1 MKLDLEQDLLE
12 CKKTGKRLE
21 DVSFPPFPTVPL
33 NGKVCF
39 SILLGELM
47 NERAACSGSIF
58 FALSNIITQELPK
71 RISTEEESEILSLL
85 CKVHELEIEKVE
97 MQSNALLKE
106 HEVEKAQK
114 NQSRLC
120 PP

>member
-1 MKLDLEQDLLE
+1 MQWD
-12 CKKTGKRLE
+12 
-21 DVSFPPFPTVPL
+21 S
-33 NGKVCF
+33 
-39 SILLGELM
+39 M
-47 NERAACSGSIF
+47 F
-58 FALSNIITQELPK
+58 FALKLSNIITQELPK

-114 NQSRLC
+114 KISQDCAFLDFMFHQLG
-120 PP
+120 P

>member
-39 SILLGELM
+39 SILLGE
-47 NERAACSGSIF
+47 
-58 FALSNIITQELPK
+58 
-71 RISTEEESEILSLL
+71 
-85 CKVHELEIEKVE
+85 
-97 MQSNALLKE
+97 
-106 HEVEKAQK
+106 
-114 NQSRLC
+114 
-120 PP
+120 